1 MSQKVRK
8 VFIVLLCL
16 IILGCMGYLVW
27 HYMSA
32 SEGESSY
39 ERAKEVADKKT
50 EPEEQQPEVEEPE
63 AEVQYVNFDALQAV
77 NPDVYAW
84 IEIAGTNIDYPIVQ
98 SQTNQEFYLNHTWEG
113 NYAEQGAIFTQ
124 TYNSRDF
131 TDFNTVIYGHRMGD
145 GNVSMFHELRNYM
158 DAQYLKTHQDIVIYT
173 RGQKRVYRVFAAVV
187 YDDRLIPAAFDFMKE
202 EERQAFLESVYASRD
217 MRNQFADNV
226 EVTAEDRILTLSTCL
241 KSESR
246 NRFLVE
252 AVLISEE

>member
-1 MSQKVRK
+1 MSQNVRK
-8 VFIVLLCL
+8 VVIVLFCV
-16 IILGCMGYLVW
+16 IILGCIGYLIW
-27 HYMSA
+27 HYASA
-32 SEGESSY
+32 SKGDASY
-39 ERAKEVADKKT
+39 ERAKEVAAKKM
-50 EPEEQQPEVEEPE
+50 EPEEEQPETPEPE
-63 AEVQYVNFDALQAV
+63 TKIQYVDFDALQAV

-98 SQTNQEFYLNHTWEG
+98 SQTDQEFYLDHTWEG
-113 NYAEQGAIFTQ
+113 DYAEQGAIFTQ

-158 DAQYLKTHQDIVIYT
+158 DKEYLDAHQDIVIYT
-173 RGQKRVYRVFAAVV
+173 RGQKRIYRVFAAVV
-187 YDDRLIPAAFDFMKE
+187 YDDRLIPAAFNFMME
-202 EERQAFLESVYASRD
+202 EERKAFLDSVYASND

-226 EVTAEDRILTLSTCL
+226 EVTAQDRILTLSTCL
-241 KSESR
+241 KSEPK